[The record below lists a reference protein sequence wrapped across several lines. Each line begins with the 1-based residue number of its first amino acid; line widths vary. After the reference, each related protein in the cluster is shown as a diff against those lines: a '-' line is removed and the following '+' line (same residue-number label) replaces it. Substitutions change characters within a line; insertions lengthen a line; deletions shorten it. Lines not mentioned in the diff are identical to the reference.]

1 MIFLG
6 KRDTNG
12 TAGVYRVYANNDVQ
26 EISPVRSRMV
36 YDHSPT
42 GFEWGYGGSGPA
54 QLALALLLETTDDE
68 ELSASLYQSFKNDLI
83 AKMPHECWAI
93 GTGLIEK
100 WIKQQNE
107 NTNPEVE
114 D

>member
-6 KRDTNG
+6 KR
-12 TAGVYRVYANNDVQ
+12 TAHGCKVYRIYENMDIQ
-26 EISPVRSRMV
+26 EINPTRSRMV

-68 ELSASLYQSFKNDLI
+68 KLSSLLYQAFKNDMI
-83 AKMPHECWAI
+83 TRMHHTCWAI
-93 GTGLIEK
+93 DTELIQK
-100 WIKQQNE
+100 WIKQQNLE
-107 NTNPEVE
+107 EIPF
-114 D
+114 